1 MNVQIIVDSR
11 ETKLFSL
18 LTERDLDIY
27 KDNIS
32 IQKEQLELGD
42 IHIIFNEITY
52 IYERKTVNDL
62 LSSIKDGRYKEQKN
76 RLLAN
81 SFNNNYI
88 IEGDTI
94 TSNKNFKNQKTLT
107 SVYLNSIYRDKI
119 NVFFTTNIDD
129 TATFLLLLVSKII
142 EKPENYLNENN
153 KISQDYIDVCKIKS
167 QKNKNIDKD
176 TCYLLQ
182 LSQIPNISK
191 EIAKKIKEIY
201 PTMSSLIKALEEQPD
216 EKSKIS
222 LLTKIDK
229 IGNQKATLIIDYLSI

>member
-1 MNVQIIVDSR
+1 MTMNVQIIVDSR

-81 SFNNNYI
+81 SFNLSPTY
-88 IEGDTI
+88 
-94 TSNKNFKNQKTLT
+94 SAAFKG
-107 SVYLNSIYRDKI
+107 S
-119 NVFFTTNIDD
+119 F
-129 TATFLLLLVSKII
+129 
-142 EKPENYLNENN
+142 
-153 KISQDYIDVCKIKS
+153 
-167 QKNKNIDKD
+167 
-176 TCYLLQ
+176 
-182 LSQIPNISK
+182 
-191 EIAKKIKEIY
+191 
-201 PTMSSLIKALEEQPD
+201 IKASALFYIAYNVLG
-216 EKSKIS
+216 S
-222 LLTKIDK
+222 TKP
-229 IGNQKATLIIDYLSI
+229 NFAASPATD